1 MLCEYAIEP
10 ELVVTWLDRKIGRY
24 FLDALGLGSPRIMSR
39 YPRKHWKELIWTA
52 WEKSSN
58 ENQLDRKRLEEI
70 VKKLSDVM
78 VKRQDAIWN
87 PDRVWLENAVEEH
100 QRISF
105 HAILARDNSIGHSR
119 ILVAEELNE
128 QTPLWAIPRGVSV
141 QRTAEAIAGAVRDM
155 LRAATNIVFIDPYFA
170 PQKRRYRTVLA
181 ACLRACLDQRVAR
194 GCPNVRIVTSDDS
207 DRNGTPDFFFFE
219 KACRRYLPG
228 ILPFG
233 MTVTIC
239 RVRERPGGEKLHN
252 RYILTELGGVSFGAG
267 LDEAVRTDGATDDLN
282 LLARGQ
288 YEARWRQY
296 AGEPPEFD
304 QHEGDIRIVGTDRNV
319 A

>member
-24 FLDALGLGSPRIMSR
+24 FLDALGKGSPRIMSG
-39 YPRKHWKELIWTA
+39 YARKHWKRLIWFA

-58 ENQLDRKRLEEI
+58 DNQLDRKRLEEI
-70 VKKLSDVM
+70 VKKLAEVT
-78 VKRQDAIWN
+78 VKRHDAIWN
-87 PDRVWLENAVEEH
+87 SERGWLENAVNEH

-105 HAILARDNSIGHSR
+105 HAILARSNSTGHSK
-119 ILVAEELNE
+119 ILVAEELDE
-128 QTPLWAIPRGVSV
+128 QTSLWAIPRGLSV

-155 LRAATNIVFIDPYFA
+155 LRAATDIIFIDPYFA
-170 PQKRRYRTVLA
+170 PQRPRYVTVLA
-181 ACLRACLDQRVAR
+181 ACLRACLDQRVAS

-207 DRNGTPDFFFFE
+207 DRNGTPDFFE

-233 MTVTIC
+233 LTVTIC

-267 LDEAVRTDGATDDLN
+267 LAEAVGTEGATDDLN

-288 YEARWRQY
+288 YEERWRQY